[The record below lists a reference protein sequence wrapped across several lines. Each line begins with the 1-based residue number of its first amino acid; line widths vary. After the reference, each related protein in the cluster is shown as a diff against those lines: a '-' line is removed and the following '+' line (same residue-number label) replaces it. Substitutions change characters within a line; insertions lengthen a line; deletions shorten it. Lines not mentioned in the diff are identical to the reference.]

1 MKSNEIHIYPQ
12 TEGRIFSPPI
22 KAIEERKS
30 QQNIF
35 DFGYLCFGVC
45 IDFSNMRNM
54 QRQAKQYRPTNIS
67 N

>member
-1 MKSNEIHIYPQ
+1 MKNNEIHIFPL
-12 TEGRIFSPPI
+12 TEGEFLSQTI
-22 KAIEERKS
+22 KTLEERKS